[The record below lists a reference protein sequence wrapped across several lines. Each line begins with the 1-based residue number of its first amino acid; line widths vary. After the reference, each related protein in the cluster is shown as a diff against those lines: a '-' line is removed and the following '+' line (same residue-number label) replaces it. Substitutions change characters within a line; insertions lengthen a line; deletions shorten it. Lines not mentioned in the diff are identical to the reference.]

1 MQTVDCAENCF
12 LIGPNKFLSDFFRPD
27 GHFSN
32 EVGNRPLNGKQ
43 FCGVGS
49 MGSFHF
55 FFVHQRQCEYVLRRF
70 VEYVFLNL

>member
-55 FFVHQRQCEYVLRRF
+55 FLFIRDNVSSTT
-70 VEYVFLNL
+70 